1 MTQGEGNAFVLV
13 LPNTE
18 LVYASKLAERLHI
31 LIEQAKWPKEL
42 KVAASFGVAEK
53 QDELP
58 LSFIERT
65 AKAVKAATTQGGNA
79 VVVATEHMVEFCGQ

>member
-1 MTQGEGNAFVLV
+1 MLARWEGNAFVLV

-18 LVYASKLAERLHI
+18 LVFASKLAERLHI

-42 KVAASFGVAEK
+42 KVTASFGVAEK

-58 LSFIERT
+58 MSFIERT
-65 AKAVKAATTQGGNA
+65 VKAATTQGGNT
-79 VVVATEHMVEFCGQ
+79 VVAATEHMVEFCGQ